1 MLPEGGQ
8 LLVHVKEV
16 LENVA
21 EIARQIADTGGGRAG
36 GAQVAEAVD
45 GRVEERDRRGG
56 GRRSGVGTLWLHG
69 WGFGKGGGCCCLSL
83 FFLKYSC
90 KLFVRLE

>member
-36 GAQVAEAVD
+36 GAHVW
-45 GRVEERDRRGG
+45 
-56 GRRSGVGTLWLHG
+56 RSGTGEVAGGEVGLEH
-69 WGFGKGGGCCCLSL
+69 FGCMVGGLGRGVDAVVCLSS
-83 FFLKYSC
+83 F
-90 KLFVRLE
+90 

>member
-1 MLPEGGQ
+1 
-8 LLVHVKEV
+8 VDVKEV

-45 GRVEERDRRGG
+45 GRVEGRDRGGG

-69 WGFGKGGGCCCLSL
+69 WAFGRLGVGVDAVVCLSS
-83 FFLKYSC
+83 F
-90 KLFVRLE
+90 